1 VLSAIAAALA
11 FALLPEARE
20 GAVGGEPTSADAAGV
35 TLRETLQRPGLPL
48 FICQFCFHTCAVSAS
63 VYLFPLW
70 VADGLAWQARE
81 VGLFFGLIGIVMVLT
96 QGNILGLMTDRFG
109 NLWVLRG
116 AAICFSGSL
125 ALSAIADGAWFMG
138 LLGLTVFSAAT
149 LCLPVLNTIASHLVT
164 AASRGQFFGIT
175 ASAAACGR
183 ILGPLVA
190 SALLAKGGFDLAWLG
205 TSAVVMFVV
214 TWSLTFGARLVSQ
227 HTPVRGSGGSAV
239 KPKCVITLDLPED
252 IVAPLQSHYE
262 VMAWAA
268 ADAMPEDYLQEWL
281 GDARGLLCALST
293 PITASVVASAEQL
306 KVISTISVGVDHIDL
321 AAATAAGIPV
331 GHTPGVL
338 VDSTADLAVGLMIA
352 ATRRIAEADRWIRTG
367 QWSQGW
373 QSDLLLG
380 TDLSQ
385 ATVGIVG
392 LGPIGE
398 ATVKRLSGF
407 GATILGWN
415 RTPKTLEGVE
425 MVDLEDLFRRCDIVS
440 LHTAL
445 TPDTLQIASRKRL
458 ASMRSGATLI
468 NTGRGALV
476 DEEALIEAL
485 SSGRLRAG
493 LDVFESEPL
502 PTDHPLFSLDNAVLL
517 PHVGSATVSTR
528 MAMVTRALENLRA
541 GMSGQ
546 PLPFCANPEVCGFS
560 G

>member
-1 VLSAIAAALA
+1 M
-11 FALLPEARE
+11 
-20 GAVGGEPTSADAAGV
+20 TS
-35 TLRETLQRPGLPL
+35 
-48 FICQFCFHTCAVSAS
+48 
-63 VYLFPLW
+63 
-70 VADGLAWQARE
+70 
-81 VGLFFGLIGIVMVLT
+81 
-96 QGNILGLMTDRFG
+96 
-109 NLWVLRG
+109 
-116 AAICFSGSL
+116 
-125 ALSAIADGAWFMG
+125 
-138 LLGLTVFSAAT
+138 
-149 LCLPVLNTIASHLVT
+149 
-164 AASRGQFFGIT
+164 
-175 ASAAACGR
+175 
-183 ILGPLVA
+183 
-190 SALLAKGGFDLAWLG
+190 
-205 TSAVVMFVV
+205 
-214 TWSLTFGARLVSQ
+214 
-227 HTPVRGSGGSAV
+227 
-239 KPKCVITLDLPED
+239 KCVISLDLPED
-252 IVAPLQSHYE
+252 IVAPLGDHFDLLTWSGRE
-262 VMAWAA
+262 
-268 ADAMPEDYLQEWL
+268 AMPEVTLQEWL
-281 GDARGLLCALST
+281 ADAEGLLCALST
-293 PITASVVASAEQL
+293 PITASVIAGAEHL

-352 ATRRIAEADRWIRTG
+352 ATRRIAEAERWIRTG

-407 GATILGWN
+407 GATVLGWN

-502 PTDHPLFSLDNAVLL
+502 PADHPLFSLDNAVLL
-517 PHVGSATVSTR
+517 PHVGSATFSTR

-546 PLPFCANPEVCGFS
+546 PSPFCANPEVCGFN